1 MRMHVFGFLLAA
13 LWITFVVTWI
23 VAAFDTKRY
32 AQRNVR
38 SIVARVSALLIVL
51 SLLRIHAIRHALV
64 GVQHAVRNPLLAS
77 IGIVLVALG
86 IGVAI
91 WARIHLGRNWGM
103 PMSLKEDPELVTSG
117 PYAMVRHPIYG
128 GMLVAMFGSMLVS
141 ILWFVPLVLF
151 GFYFFWSA
159 KTEEKI
165 MLKQFPQSY
174 PDYMTRTKMFF
185 PSVF

>member
-1 MRMHVFGFLLAA
+1 MRVFGFLLAV
-13 LWITFVVTWI
+13 LWIAFAVTWI
-23 VAAFDTKRY
+23 IAAFNTKRY

-38 SIVARVSALLIVL
+38 SIVARVSALLIVF
-51 SLLRIHAIRHALV
+51 SLLRIHAIRHTLV
-64 GVQHAVRNPLLAS
+64 GVQHAVRNPVLAS

-86 IGVAI
+86 IGFAI

-103 PMSLKEDPELVTSG
+103 PMSLKEDPDLVTSG
-117 PYAMVRHPIYG
+117 PYARVRHPIYG

-141 ILWFVPLVLF
+141 IMWFVPLVLF
-151 GFYFFWSA
+151 GFYFVWSA

-174 PDYMTRTKMFF
+174 SNYMQRTKFF
-185 PSVF
+185 IPFVF